1 MSGRQVSTFVALSE
15 SSRLGVSVCSE
26 AALDPTPVEERSF
39 EGGEFKLRPLQS
51 VRGRSVFV
59 LQTLASSK
67 DAPAGDRLIRLLFLL
82 NGLRD
87 AGAER
92 LIAIIP
98 YLAYARKECRTQLRD
113 PVHTR
118 YVAQLLESSGADHV
132 ICLDVHNPAALDNA
146 LRIPFDHLTAL
157 PMIADH
163 FAERLPPG
171 RVAVASP
178 DIGGIKRAQIFR
190 ELLAARVQWP
200 VELIFAEKRRAS
212 GVVSSAGLVG
222 DPAGHHVII
231 IDDLCATGG
240 TVLSAAT
247 MCRNAG
253 ALAVH
258 VGVTHA
264 PLGQGLDN
272 LIGAE
277 SITQIVTTDS
287 VGAVYQPSADPAGK
301 LVTLSIAPL
310 LGQALRRILDGKP
323 LAPLLTRWPLSA
335 SD

>member
-1 MSGRQVSTFVALSE
+1 MVPTFLALSE
-15 SSRLGVSVCSE
+15 SSRLGASVCSE
-26 AALDPTPVEERSF
+26 AGLAPTPLEERSF

-51 VRGRSVFV
+51 VRGRYVFV

-67 DAPAGDRLIRLLFLL
+67 DAPVADRLVRLLFLL

-87 AGAER
+87 AGAAR
-92 LIAIIP
+92 RVALIP
-98 YLAYARKECRTQLRD
+98 YLAYARKERRTQLRD

-118 YVAQLLESSGADHV
+118 YVAQLLEGSGADHV
-132 ICLDVHNPAALDNA
+132 VCLDVHNPAALDNA
-146 LRIPFDHLTAL
+146 FRIPFDHLTAL
-157 PMIADH
+157 PMLADY
-163 FAERLPPG
+163 FARRLPPG
-171 RVAVASP
+171 RLAVVSP
-178 DIGGIKRAQIFR
+178 DVGGIRRAQIFR
-190 ELLAARVQWP
+190 ELLAARVQGP

-212 GVVSSAGLVG
+212 GVVSSTGLVG
-222 DPAGHHVII
+222 DPAGQAVII
-231 IDDLCATGG
+231 IDDLCATGA

-247 MCRNAG
+247 MCRSAG

-264 PLGQGLDN
+264 PLSEGLDN
-272 LIGAE
+272 LVAAE

-287 VGAVYQPSADPAGK
+287 AGGVRQPAADPARK

-323 LAPLLTRWPLSA
+323 VAPLLTRWPLTGN
-335 SD
+335 D